1 MFGNT
6 EGRKK
11 WTRWPRLL
19 MLLASASVL
28 LVMAFASSQALAG
41 RLADLPQAP
50 SGAAMTGLMNNQSGQ
65 PATAP
70 GTADRAHSP
79 SSPNAVPITGTLD
92 GFIFMVPDT
101 VTLGT
106 CPAPANGGTT
116 QVGCRFVLDLFVNAG
131 VNQAPDGITAQQSY
145 ITFTYQTIQNGRVS
159 SIATSCVLTSI
170 IAPDIAVFDAPLQND
185 VCN

>member
-11 WTRWPRLL
+11 WTRGPRLL
-19 MLLASASVL
+19 MLGAFASVL
-28 LVMAFASSQALAG
+28 LVMAFAGSQALAG

-50 SGAAMTGLMNNQSGQ
+50 SGAAATGLMNIQSDQ

-70 GTADRAHSP
+70 RTVGQGHSA
-79 SSPNAVPITGTLD
+79 SSPNVLDAFITL
-92 GFIFMVPDT
+92 VPDT

-116 QVGCRFVLDLFVNAG
+116 QVGCRFVLDLFVNA
-131 VNQAPDGITAQQSY
+131 
-145 ITFTYQTIQNGRVS
+145 
-159 SIATSCVLTSI
+159 
-170 IAPDIAVFDAPLQND
+170 
-185 VCN
+185 